1 MAWRPDA
8 RHRIGPL
15 VVIAQALL
23 AATAI
28 VLLGSTSAYF
38 QNLDEF
44 TFSLFDLLP
53 YLLGLTLAAAAA
65 LFAATMLVSLL
76 LPSAGYWLIPAV
88 ALVLWLQGAFNVPA
102 YGPLDGTPIN
112 WSAFRAEP
120 VWEGVIVLA
129 VAALLFLARRQ
140 VRQRPLLIPT
150 ALVVV
155 FAVTAAAAAGS
166 AQTMPEAS
174 TPPADVYRFSTT
186 ENVLLIVLDSFQ
198 TDALAEI
205 LQRHPA
211 YREQLSGVT
220 YYPNVVGL
228 HPTTAP
234 SIPALMLGRPYLNE
248 QRIQRFRRLAVSE
261 SSVLADFAGQGFQV
275 DLVYRASIDA
285 RHAAD
290 GMVDHAVPADHLALS
305 WKNLFE
311 EALSAFEYTM
321 FRSSPQGVRKDLYW
335 RGAWTLSSQVFR
347 HYPKSARH
355 RGDLQLVEQMER
367 YAYAAGEQPVFKF
380 IHLYTPHLPIV
391 LDAGLNPVRRPLT
404 REAYV
409 DQAEAGLRMV
419 IRLLDM
425 LRRIGAYD
433 SARIL
438 VVADHGHNGVPLR
451 RDLLPSIQADAGAP
465 GQQNIEAV
473 ISSGLPLFLAKPPG
487 AAGAMAVDHS
497 PVSSLDIAPSLADG
511 LPVPRDR
518 FSGLSVFSNTIPT
531 DRRRE
536 FFHYRWSQL
545 GWGAHFLEPM
555 TVFEVSGHSWRRSSW
570 RPVRTIVRD
579 GKSTP
584 LPRR

>member
-1 MAWRPDA
+1 MAG
-8 RHRIGPL
+8 HRIGSL
-15 VVIAQALL
+15 VVMSQALL
-23 AATAI
+23 SATAL
-28 VLLGSTSAYF
+28 VLLGSTSSYF

-44 TFSLFDLLP
+44 TFSLFELLP
-53 YLLGLTLAAAAA
+53 YLLGLTLVSAAS
-65 LFAATMLVSLL
+65 LFVATMLLSLL

-120 VWEGVIVLA
+120 VWEGVIVFA
-129 VAALLFLARRQ
+129 VAALLFLARRR

-150 ALVVV
+150 ALVAV
-155 FAVTAAAAAGS
+155 FAVTAATAAAS
-166 AQTMPEAS
+166 AQAMPEAG
-174 TPPADVYRFSTT
+174 TPPSEVYRFSAT
-186 ENVLLIVLDSFQ
+186 ENVVLVVLDSFQ

-234 SIPALMLGRPYLNE
+234 SIPALLLGRPYLNE

-261 SSVLADFAGQGFQV
+261 PSVLSDFARRGFQV
-275 DLVYRASIDA
+275 DLIYRAAMDA
-285 RHAAD
+285 RHAAA
-290 GMVDHAVPADHLALS
+290 GIVDHAVPADHLALS

-311 EALSAFEYTM
+311 EALSAFEYTL
-321 FRSSPQGVRKDLYW
+321 FRASPQGVRKDLYW

-367 YAYAAGEQPVFKF
+367 HAYAAGEQPVFKF

-391 LDAGLNPVRRPLT
+391 LDVGFNPVTRGLT

-419 IRLLDM
+419 IRLLDT

-433 SARIL
+433 STRLLI
-438 VVADHGHNGVPLR
+438 VADHGHNGVPLR

-465 GQQNIEAV
+465 GQENIEAV
-473 ISSGLPLFLAKPPG
+473 ISSGLPLFLAKARG
-487 AAGAMAVDHS
+487 AHGALTVDHA
-497 PVSSLDIAPSLADG
+497 PVSSLDVAPSLADG
-511 LPVPRDR
+511 LSIPPER
-518 FSGLSVFSNTIPT
+518 FNGLSVFSDAIPA

-536 FFHYRWSQL
+536 FFHYRWSKL

-555 TVFEVSGHSWRRSSW
+555 TVFEVQGHSWRRSSW
-570 RPVRTIVRD
+570 QP
-579 GKSTP
+579 
-584 LPRR
+584 PRALKPRS

>member
-1 MAWRPDA
+1 MS
-8 RHRIGPL
+8 
-15 VVIAQALL
+15 QALL

-28 VLLGSTSAYF
+28 VLLGSTSSYF

-44 TFSLFDLLP
+44 TFSLFELLP
-53 YLLGLTLAAAAA
+53 FLLGLTLVSAAA
-65 LFAATMLVSLL
+65 LFAAAMLLSLL
-76 LPSAGYWLIPAV
+76 LPSASYWLIPAV

-120 VWEGVIVLA
+120 VWEGVIVLS

-140 VRQRPLLIPT
+140 LRQRPLLIPT
-150 ALVVV
+150 ALVAV
-155 FAVTAAAAAGS
+155 FAVTAAAAA
-166 AQTMPEAS
+166 AQAQAQPEAG
-174 TPPADVYRFSTT
+174 TPPAEVYRFSTT
-186 ENVLLIVLDSFQ
+186 ENVVLIVLDSFQ

-205 LQRHPA
+205 LRRQPA
-211 YREQLSGVT
+211 YREQLSGLT

-234 SIPALMLGRPYLNE
+234 SVPALLLGRPYLNE

-261 SSVLADFAGQGFQV
+261 PSVLADFAAQGFQV
-275 DLVYRASIDA
+275 DLIYRAAMDA

-335 RGAWTLSSQVFR
+335 RGAWTLSSRVFR
-347 HYPKSARH
+347 DYPKSARH

-367 YAYAAGEQPVFKF
+367 HAYVAGERPVFKF

-391 LDAGLNPVRRPLT
+391 LDAGLRPVTGFLT

-419 IRLLDM
+419 TRLLDT
-425 LRRIGAYD
+425 LRRLGAYD
-433 SARIL
+433 STRLLI
-438 VVADHGHNGVPLR
+438 VADHGHNGVPLR

-465 GQQNIEAV
+465 GQEDIEAV
-473 ISSGLPLFLAKPPG
+473 ISSGLPLFLAKARG
-487 AAGAMAVDHS
+487 AHGALTVDHA
-497 PVSSLDIAPSLADG
+497 PVSSLDVAPSLADG
-511 LPVPRDR
+511 LPLRRDR
-518 FSGLSVFSNTIPT
+518 FRGLSVFSDTIPV

-536 FFHYRWSQL
+536 FFHYHWSKL

-555 TVFEVSGHSWRRSSW
+555 TVFEVRGHSWRRSSW
-570 RPVRTIVRD
+570 QPARAL
-579 GKSTP
+579 K
-584 LPRR
+584 PRS